1 MNLKNT
7 STLCALG
14 VLGLMAQAAHA
25 DDGSTIKVGAGIDYT
40 TGKYGTSTTTD
51 ITQVPVTLGYDIDNW
66 SFKLAVPYIHVSGA
80 DNVIPGVGPVNNS
93 NPNGR
98 GKGKGR
104 GNSQGGATPT
114 TETTGSASGLG
125 DITAAATYEAYT
137 NSDAQFGIDLTGKV
151 KFGTADADKG
161 LGTGKND
168 YTFSVDMYKGFGA
181 WNVFGGVSYTWLGSS
196 QYIRLNDVFGA
207 NLGASYKLD
216 SHSSFGAYYDY
227 REKTSDAG
235 FARNELT
242 AYYAYKFANNWKA
255 QAYVTKGFTDGS
267 PDWGVGATVVH
278 SF

>member
-25 DDGSTIKVGAGIDYT
+25 DDNSTIKVGAGIDYT
-40 TGKYGTSTTTD
+40 TGKYGTSETTD
-51 ITQVPVTLGYDIDNW
+51 ITQVPVTFGYDIDRW

-80 DNVIPGVGPVNNS
+80 DNVIPGIGPVKNN
-93 NPNGR
+93 NPKGR
-98 GKGKGR
+98 GKGKKNGLV
-104 GNSQGGATPT
+104 APPPT

-125 DITAAATYEAYT
+125 DITAAATYQAYT
-137 NSDAQFGIDLTGKV
+137 NKAGDFGIDLTGKI

-168 YTFSVDMYKGFGA
+168 YTFSADTYKGFGA
-181 WNVFGGVSYTWLGSS
+181 WTVFGGVSYTWLGSS
-196 QYIRLNDVFGA
+196 QYIQLNDVFGA
-207 NLGASYKLD
+207 NAGVSYKLD
-216 SHSSFGAYYDY
+216 THSSFGAYYDY
-227 REKTSDAG
+227 REKASDTS
-235 FARNELT
+235 FSRNELT
-242 AYYAYKFANNWKA
+242 GYYAYKFASGWKA

-267 PDWGVGATVVH
+267 PDWGVGATVVY

>member
-25 DDGSTIKVGAGIDYT
+25 DDSTIKVGAGIDYT

-51 ITQVPVTLGYDIDNW
+51 ITQVPVTFGYDIDRW

-80 DNVIPGVGPVNNS
+80 DDVIPGVGPVKNT
-93 NPNGR
+93 NPKGR
-98 GKGKGR
+98 GHGK
-104 GNSQGGATPT
+104 GNSQGGTPS
-114 TETTGSASGLG
+114 TETAGSASGLG
-125 DITAAATYEAYT
+125 DVTAAASYEAYT
-137 NSDAQFGIDLTGKV
+137 NSAAQFGIDLTGKI
-151 KFGTADADKG
+151 KFGTADENKG

-168 YTFSVDMYKGFGA
+168 YSVGVDTYKGFGA
-181 WNVFGGVSYTWLGSS
+181 WTVFGGVSYTWLGSS

-207 NLGASYKLD
+207 NVGASYKLD

-227 REKTSDAG
+227 REKASDTS

-242 AYYAYKFANNWKA
+242 GYYAYKFAGGWKA

-267 PDWGVGATVVH
+267 PDWGVGATVIY